1 MRIALETMALE
12 HAVPNLAKT
21 DIARAQSA
29 LMVIDAE
36 DDSMKWAELNWEF
49 HASLY
54 QPAKMPHL
62 LSTIEMLHVNVGRYI
77 VLYLDKMEI
86 QNKSQSEH
94 YTILDACK
102 AGDAQSAIQLL
113 TQHLSDAS
121 DSLENYL
128 LST

>member
-1 MRIALETMALE
+1 
-12 HAVPNLAKT
+12 
-21 DIARAQSA
+21 
-29 LMVIDAE
+29 MVIDAE
-36 DDSMKWAELNWEF
+36 DDSMKWSELNWEF

-62 LSTIEMLHVNVGRYI
+62 LSTIEMLHVNVGRDI
-77 VLYLDKMEI
+77 VLYLDKMEF

-94 YTILDACK
+94 CTILDACK
-102 AGDAQSAIQLL
+102 AGDAHSTIQLL

-128 LST
+128 LSA